1 MKKFSLYTVGVQDY
15 SFFILLICICILKMV
30 FLLIDVF
37 GFCLFKIH
45 SGHLSLLIG
54 MCTSFTFNVIID
66 LILVLFSLLAFSY
79 SARVCCFRVY
89 RAHLECITVCLCVR
103 LYHLTDSRSPL
114 QRYRSVSAP
123 SGFVCCS
130 YQIFYCY
137 ML

>member
-1 MKKFSLYTVGVQDY
+1 MRKFSLYTVGAQDD
-15 SFFILLICICILKMV
+15 SFFILLICIWILKMV

-37 GFCLFKIH
+37 GFCLFKIQ

-89 RAHLECITVCLCVR
+89 RAHLECITLHNVR
-103 LYHLTDSRSPL
+103 LYHLTVSRSPL

-130 YQIFYCY
+130 YQIFYCC